1 MYETLLPMMVIAM
14 NQRSKYPD
22 FMKLKLSEG
31 IISLTLG
38 AQEESRLFWQFWVV
52 FLTYSD

>member
-1 MYETLLPMMVIAM
+1 MMYETLLPMMVIAM

-38 AQEESRLFWQFWVV
+38 AQEESRLF
-52 FLTYSD
+52 

>member
-14 NQRSKYPD
+14 NQRGKYPD

-31 IISLTLG
+31 IISLTLE
-38 AQEESRLFWQFWVV
+38 AQEESRLFWQFWMV

>member
-14 NQRSKYPD
+14 NQRGKYPD

-31 IISLTLG
+31 IISLTLE
-38 AQEESRLFWQFWVV
+38 AQEESRLF
-52 FLTYSD
+52 